1 MMPLSLARTAANTPT
16 SIDSTPS
23 GADAAPFREGP
34 TSGLEPA
41 SQADRSPV
49 KVRARDVAFSRK
61 LLATLQGGMACAV
74 PAAALHLATETIAT
88 TILQGSDH
96 IDARQSAVAVS
107 LELAAEVVMCA
118 TTASVSHALLDK
130 IFYYGNDTSGE
141 HMLGRKKALAFALTA
156 LGSGA
161 SSFAASLAA
170 KAMTG
175 AAVTASTTEETA
187 LNQLV
192 GNAIATPL
200 NIAILAAGATWVYR
214 NRDTLR
220 PDSALGQ
227 MVSCS
232 KWIFSRNVA
241 ATEIDVAAMTLG
253 DLEQGVRAAPV
264 TAPTGSLSGTPSR

>member
-1 MMPLSLARTAANTPT
+1 MMPLPLARTAANTPT

-23 GADAAPFREGP
+23 GSDAAPSRSGP
-34 TSGLEPA
+34 ISGLDPA
-41 SQADRSPV
+41 RPVNGSPI

-74 PAAALHLATETIAT
+74 PVAALHLATEPIAT

-118 TTASVSHALLDK
+118 TTASVSHAFLDK
-130 IFYYGNDTSGE
+130 FFYYGNDASSE

-170 KAMTG
+170 KAITG
-175 AAVTASTTEETA
+175 VAVTASTTKETV
-187 LNQLV
+187 LNQLM

-220 PDSALGQ
+220 PDSAMGQ
-227 MVSCS
+227 LVSCS
-232 KWIFSRNVA
+232 NRIFRRNVS
-241 ATEIDVAAMTLG
+241 ATEIDAAGITLG

-264 TAPTGSLSGTPSR
+264 TAPAGSLSGTPS